1 MCAWLKNVLKLHDML
16 HKISVEVGMQ
26 IDEERAGM
34 IGCAIGAAVVQLIAD
49 GKVICRDNLAEELE
63 RQRRSTGNVI
73 GKGVNRDAAELVRK
87 GQ

>member
-1 MCAWLKNVLKLHDML
+1 ML

-26 IDEERAGM
+26 IDEERLDM
-34 IGCAIGAAVVQLIAD
+34 IVRAIGAAVVQIIAD
-49 GKVICRDNLAEELE
+49 GNELSRSALIDQLE
-63 RQRRSTGNVI
+63 RNRRETGNVI

>member
-26 IDEERAGM
+26 IDEERLDM
-34 IGCAIGAAVVQLIAD
+34 IVRAIGAAVVQIIAD
-49 GKVICRDNLAEELE
+49 GNELSRSSLIDQLE
-63 RQRRSTGNVI
+63 RNRRETGNVI

>member
-26 IDEERAGM
+26 IDEERLDM
-34 IGCAIGAAVVQLIAD
+34 IVRAIGAAVVQIIAD
-49 GKVICRDNLAEELE
+49 GNELSRSALIDQLE
-63 RQRRSTGNVI
+63 RNRRETGNVI

>member
-26 IDEERAGM
+26 IDEDRLDM
-34 IGCAIGAAVVQLIAD
+34 IIRAIGAAVVQIIAD
-49 GKVICRDNLAEELE
+49 GNELSRSALIDQLE
-63 RQRRSTGNVI
+63 RNRRETGNVI
-73 GKGVNRDAAELVRK
+73 WKGVNRDAAEIVRK